1 MKESRHWSIHPAWGQ
16 SRNLETEIVINL
28 CRRNQERL
36 WKDMKGPLHFMNFF
50 SGYRQW
56 LHCCVHFMHVHQA
69 EWMIIHFYVGI
80 VINSLLFITPV
91 NSVCHLILLLYAQEK
106 IFCLESVVCFP
117 NTNELSIYHLQT
129 WVLMSHWG

>member
-1 MKESRHWSIHPAWGQ
+1 
-16 SRNLETEIVINL
+16 
-28 CRRNQERL
+28 
-36 WKDMKGPLHFMNFF
+36 
-50 SGYRQW
+50 
-56 LHCCVHFMHVHQA
+56 MHIHQA

-91 NSVCHLILLLYAQEK
+91 NSVCHLILLLYAQVK
-106 IFCLESVVCFP
+106 IFCMESVVCFP